1 MKEGVLSLLSGKAGH
16 RELGKQRGWVGVS
29 CKLFFFSKLVRELG
43 GSDY

>member
-29 CKLFFFSKLVRELG
+29 CKLFFFFQASKGAGRE
-43 GSDY
+43 